1 MRGSKMNVVMPD
13 DAPVPDLP
21 DYLQAQSMPPELMG
35 GGEPPM
41 PFWYA
46 DNTLQDLLKIMN
58 KTIRYLLPFL
68 ALISAYLMIILNGYT
83 QGFPPPNGPIYF
95 LVFSLL
101 IIFCIPLIII
111 AYIYIFICRKIS
123 KPAKGCCNLR
133 ELFKEIDL
141 ISKNRDWYWQ
151 KIV

>member
-1 MRGSKMNVVMPD
+1 
-13 DAPVPDLP
+13 
-21 DYLQAQSMPPELMG
+21 
-35 GGEPPM
+35 
-41 PFWYA
+41 
-46 DNTLQDLLKIMN
+46 MN

-83 QGFPPPNGPIYF
+83 QDFPPPNGPILNF
-95 LVFSLL
+95 ESFFGFSLL

-123 KPAKGCCNLR
+123 KPAKGCYNLR

-141 ISKNRDWYWQ
+141 ISKNRD
-151 KIV
+151 